1 MCCHHSCI
9 LLTGSQWW
17 NCPWAKFISTGSLK
31 GYQTFPIHIKVAC
44 LLVWKQL
51 SAQDNTFCSVFSP
64 SDLQSMAATKQL
76 LDMGRKIPF
85 LSGHLPQKTVH
96 MLLITFIT
104 GISDCWLNEQ
114 SCIQNNAILFISWQ
128 HQFPTF
134 FFFPKN
140 WKKTT
145 SLFLGKCPLM
155 LVNVIH
161 NQWGD
166 GSVARSWLGQKC
178 SNKTF
183 SPMASGPVQGLK
195 ALQSTQHKE
204 SSCVISGNVG
214 LDAKAVLLHH
224 SKFLSG
230 RQNKGLYRSDW
241 R

>member
-44 LLVWKQL
+44 LFVWKQHSKVLQL

-85 LSGHLPQKTVH
+85 LSGHLPQKTAH

-114 SCIQNNAILFISWQ
+114 SCIQNSAILFISWE

-134 FFFPKN
+134 FSQELKEKHFSISWEVSINASERNTQPVRRWLCCKELTGAEVLEQDIQSN
-140 WKKTT
+140 GLW
-145 SLFLGKCPLM
+145 
-155 LVNVIH
+155 
-161 NQWGD
+161 
-166 GSVARSWLGQKC
+166 ARAGAKGTAEHS
-178 SNKTF
+178 
-183 SPMASGPVQGLK
+183 AQG
-195 ALQSTQHKE
+195 
-204 SSCVISGNVG
+204 
-214 LDAKAVLLHH
+214 VLLCH
-224 SKFLSG
+224 F
-230 RQNKGLYRSDW
+230 RQCGTGCQSCASSPQ
-241 R
+241 